1 MRLGRWIIGDRSTT
15 IASIMKPADPT
26 SRAPSSLERRRFV
39 TIIAISLLAAPLS
52 TQAQQVEKVARIG
65 WLSLIEI
72 PSHPGRSAFLAGLRE
87 LGWVEGQNLVIEIR
101 SAEGKRERVSEL
113 AAELVGLRLDVIVG
127 AAPFPAQALMRA
139 TKTIPIVFAAA
150 GDPVGDGM
158 VASLARPGGNVTGSS
173 FAFEDAFSGK
183 WVELLTQAIPKASR
197 LAVLVFPTDSRHGP
211 LMSQA
216 RLTAR
221 ALSVE
226 LQPYEARGPDEF
238 AGALSKM
245 TRDHVDGLIVFPH
258 NVFAQGRGRLVE
270 LVAKHRLPAIYE
282 HKQFTEA
289 GGLLSYGPNPLV
301 SYHRAAFYVDRIL
314 KGAKPGDLPVEQP
327 TKFELVINLKTA
339 KALGLTIPP
348 SLLGRADEVIQ

>member
-1 MRLGRWIIGDRSTT
+1 MMDR
-15 IASIMKPADPT
+15 
-26 SRAPSSLERRRFV
+26 RAFLTGTGAV
-39 TIIAISLLAAPLS
+39 LLAAPLAAG
-52 TQAQQVEKVARIG
+52 AQQTGKVARIG
-65 WLSLIEI
+65 WLSLTEI

-87 LGWVEGQNLVIEIR
+87 LGWVEGQNFVIEIR
-101 SAEGKRERVSEL
+101 SAEGKRERVTEL
-113 AAELVGLRLDVIVG
+113 AAELVGLRLDVIIG
-127 AAPFPAQALMRA
+127 AAQFPAQALMRA

-150 GDPVGDGM
+150 ADPVADGL

-197 LAVLVFPTDSRHGP
+197 LAVLVLPALPRHGP
-211 LMSQA
+211 LLRQA

-221 ALSVE
+221 SLSVE
-226 LQPYEARGPDEF
+226 LQPYEARDPDEF
-238 AGALSKM
+238 AGTLSKM
-245 TRDHVDGLIVFPH
+245 TRDRVDGLIVFPA
-258 NVFAQGRGRLVE
+258 NVFAQGRGRLIE
-270 LVAKHRLPAIYE
+270 LIAKHRLPAIYE

-289 GGLLSYGPNPLV
+289 GGLLSYGPNPLA

-314 KGAKPGDLPVEQP
+314 KGAKRGDLPVEQP